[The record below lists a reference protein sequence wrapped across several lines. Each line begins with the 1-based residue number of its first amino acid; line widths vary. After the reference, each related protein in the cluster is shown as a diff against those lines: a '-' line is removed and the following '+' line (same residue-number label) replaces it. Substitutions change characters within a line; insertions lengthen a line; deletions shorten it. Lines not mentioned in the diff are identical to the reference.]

1 MSMRP
6 RAVEQFTL
14 GVARRPRMFQM
25 PAKSRRCRESRT
37 FSAGYSNPRL
47 LASVRAGL
55 TITDPDYGRSNHRQS
70 DFGLALFLQ
79 SGTSFVIPC
88 RVAAL

>member
-1 MSMRP
+1 MSMSP
-6 RAVEQFTL
+6 HGVERFEL
-14 GVARRPRMFQM
+14 GVARHPRMFQM
-25 PAKSRRCRESRT
+25 PTKSWRCRESRT

-47 LASVRAGL
+47 LASVRGGF
-55 TITDPDYGRSNHRQS
+55 TITDPDCGRSNHRQN

-79 SGTSFVIPC
+79 SGTSLVISR